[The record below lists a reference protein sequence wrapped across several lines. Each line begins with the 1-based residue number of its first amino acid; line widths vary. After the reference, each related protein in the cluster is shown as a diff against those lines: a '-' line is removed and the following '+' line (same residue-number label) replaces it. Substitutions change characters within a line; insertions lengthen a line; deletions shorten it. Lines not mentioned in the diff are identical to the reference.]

1 MQAIDQYRST
11 LDQLSKGIW
20 AHPEAGYRETYA
32 CDATAKVLR
41 DAGFAIRASFGS
53 GHPVIGLLGEYDAL
67 PGLSQECCGTE
78 KKPVEGQ
85 GYGHG
90 CGHNLL
96 GVAHVGAAI
105 GIKEEIEKNHLPG
118 TVVYYGCPG
127 EEP

>member
-41 DAGFAIRASFGS
+41 DAGFEVEIGAGGVPTAIRASFGS

-67 PGLSQECCGTE
+67 PG
-78 KKPVEGQ
+78 
-85 GYGHG
+85 
-90 CGHNLL
+90 
-96 GVAHVGAAI
+96 
-105 GIKEEIEKNHLPG
+105 
-118 TVVYYGCPG
+118 
-127 EEP
+127 